1 MVKNQM
7 LKRWNE
13 LNRPLFVGGAAAAV
27 VLAAIIL
34 TFFIDREPDR
44 PLRKSS
50 TVGESSSSGIDLG
63 PAPARRLKSD
73 KKSVPSTPAQK
84 TKQSHPSTKG
94 DTNLSKRGVVLEKKT
109 KKLPSEEKI
118 FPTFDIVRI
127 NPDGNAVLAGRAPPD
142 SMVRVLLG
150 DEVIGTV
157 KADKSGA
164 WVLIPER
171 PLVSGSHELKAIAKL
186 STNTDITS
194 NQNVI
199 IVVPK
204 SGQDIAGR
212 KTEGKTGSLAIA
224 VAKNENDPPV
234 VLQTPGG
241 VGDGKLS
248 LNAIDYGDKGQ
259 TVTLS
264 GRAIPGKEIR
274 VYLDN
279 KYIGRSRPDRKGVWR
294 LSPQSDIPKGLY
306 KMRIDLVDG
315 VGNPIARIEL
325 PFLRAGPLRDLKAG
339 SLVFIQ
345 PGNNLWRLARRTYG
359 SGVRYTEIYEANK
372 DQIRDP
378 DLIYPGQ
385 VFVLPGGQ

>member
-1 MVKNQM
+1 M
-7 LKRWNE
+7 LKRWNDV
-13 LNRPLFVGGAAAAV
+13 NRPLLVGGAAAVV
-27 VLAAIIL
+27 VLAAIVL
-34 TFFIDREPDR
+34 TFFIDREPDWA
-44 PLRKSS
+44 LRKGS

-73 KKSVPSTPAQK
+73 KKSVPGTRAQK
-84 TKQSHPSTKG
+84 TKQLHPSTLENK
-94 DTNLSKRGVVLEKKT
+94 DDPNVSKRGVVLKKKT

-157 KADKSGA
+157 KTDKSGA

-171 PLVSGSHELKAIAKL
+171 PLLSGSHELKAIAKL
-186 STNTDITS
+186 STNTDIAS

-204 SGQDIAGR
+204 RGQDIAGR

-224 VAKNENDPPV
+224 VAKNENAPPV

-241 VGDGKLS
+241 TGDGKLS
-248 LNAIDYGDKGQ
+248 LNAIDYGDKGE

-279 KYIGRSRPDRKGVWR
+279 KYIGRSRPDPKGVWR
-294 LSPQSDIPKGLY
+294 LRPQSDILKGLY

>member
-1 MVKNQM
+1 M
-7 LKRWNE
+7 LKRWNDV
-13 LNRPLFVGGAAAAV
+13 NRPLIVGGAGAAV

-44 PLRKSS
+44 PLGKSS
-50 TVGESSSSGIDLG
+50 SVGESSSSGVDLG
-63 PAPARRLKSD
+63 PAPARRLKSHQPNI
-73 KKSVPSTPAQK
+73 PSTPSQGGRRL
-84 TKQSHPSTKG
+84 HPPTSENKVEP
-94 DTNLSKRGVVLEKKT
+94 NVSKRGVVLEKET
-109 KKLPSEEKI
+109 KKLPSDEKLS
-118 FPTFDIVRI
+118 PTFDVVRI
-127 NPDGNAVLAGRAPPD
+127 NPDGNAVLAGRAPSN

-171 PLVSGSHELKAIAKL
+171 PLTAGSHELRAIAKL

-212 KTEGKTGSLAIA
+212 KTEGKTGSLAMA
-224 VAKNENDPPV
+224 VTKNEKGPPV

-241 VGDGKLS
+241 AGEGELS
-248 LNAIDYGDKGQ
+248 LNAIDYGDGGK

-279 KYIGRSRPDRKGVWR
+279 KYIGRVRPDAKGVWR
-294 LSPQSDIPKGLY
+294 LRPESEIPKGLY
-306 KMRIDLVDG
+306 KMRIDLVDKAG
-315 VGNPIARIEL
+315 KPTARIEL
-325 PFLRAGPLRDLKAG
+325 PFLRAGPLRDFKAG

-359 SGVRYTEIYEANK
+359 SGIRYTDIYEANK
-372 DQIRDP
+372 DQIRNP

-385 VFVLPGGQ
+385 VFVLPRGE